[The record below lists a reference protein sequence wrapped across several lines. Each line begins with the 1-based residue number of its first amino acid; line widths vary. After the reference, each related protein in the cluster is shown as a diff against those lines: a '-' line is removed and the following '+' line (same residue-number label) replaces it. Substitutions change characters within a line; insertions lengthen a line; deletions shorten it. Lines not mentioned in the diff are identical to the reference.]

1 MKSFSERFLAPDEV
15 AAMDSKYINA
25 QEAHELLQ
33 QWERLS
39 MRVCF
44 AVCMGDIAWHAH
56 WVGLIHS
63 ADHGRWVHKSGQ
75 AANMVSIDQYKE
87 IILTEDEE
95 LIGLRF
101 RQPGNVAGLEVNLF
115 IDKNDG
121 FDEDTLPLINKII
134 Q

>member
-1 MKSFSERFLAPDEV
+1 
-15 AAMDSKYINA
+15 MDSKYINA
-25 QEAHELLQ
+25 QEADELLQ

-44 AVCMGDIAWHAH
+44 AVCIGDIAWHAH
-56 WVGLIHS
+56 WVGPIHS
-63 ADHGRWVHKSGQ
+63 ADHGRWVHMSGQ
-75 AANMVSIDQYKE
+75 TANMVSIDQYNE

-101 RQPGNVAGLEVNLF
+101 RQPHGNMPGFEVNLF
-115 IDKNDG
+115 VDKNDG
-121 FDEDTLPLINKII
+121 FDGDALPLINRII